1 VVRCQIIENDP
12 DDLLQAIPKIR
23 NGYVRLSA
31 IADTLHMN
39 YALLRRLAADNGFK
53 AEGVKHRGFIVP
65 ALSPDRAKQL
75 IKLARAKGVSNPVH
89 PEVALPRPPP
99 AKMNAYTH
107 RIVGSSA
114 SFIEVRIL
122 TFNEA
127 VQLGHRA
134 HLEQTKIY
142 PLNGKAG
149 ATPMKF
155 PDASGVPVNMLPISD
170 GGAFD
175 QLKLLVDREG
185 GTTSPVPTGSV
196 CWPLSA
202 SSRASPSPLMRTLGR
217 SSIRPLRPPTR
228 RAAPSASKK
237 SSAVSPIGSIQTV
250 TGRCSEYVL
259 DEHRWGISGTRR
271 PDQLLHQLLL
281 DQPRHVFSYT
291 PGKGA
296 NYF

>member
-39 YALLRRLAADNGFK
+39 YALLRRWAADNGFK

-155 PDASGVPVNMLPISD
+155 PHASGVPVNMLPISD

-185 GTTSPVPTGSV
+185 DNLAGPDWLGMLAAIGIVKGQPFTPDANTREILDRAAKT
-196 CWPLSA
+196 A
-202 SSRASPSPLMRTLGR
+202 YKTSRALGFEEVVGGLSYR
-217 SSIRPLRPPTR
+217 
-228 RAAPSASKK
+228 
-237 SSAVSPIGSIQTV
+237 V
-250 TGRCSEYVL
+250 Y
-259 DEHRWGISGTRR
+259 
-271 PDQLLHQLLL
+271 PD
-281 DQPRHVFSYT
+281 RHWKVQ
-291 PGKGA
+291 
-296 NYF
+296 